1 MGPSGKARL
10 PTPASGEQLPIGV
23 VSMITGVNAV
33 TLRAWERRY
42 GLIQPVRTANGQ
54 RLYTHRD
61 IEQIRRALAL
71 VDRGVPISRVRDLL
85 EADVAPQ
92 SARSL
97 RGPWPE
103 LIGRMAVAIAGF
115 DELELDRIY
124 DEALSIH
131 SIDRV
136 NGQLL
141 LPLLV
146 QLGERWDRL
155 PGGVAEEH
163 FFATYLRS
171 KLGARLMHRMRYAT
185 GPKLV
190 AACAEG
196 EHHEIGLLLFAIEAH
211 AADMQTVLLGAD
223 TPFAETVAAQ
233 RRVGGDAVVISASFS
248 PTPDLMNEALPK
260 LIRQCGVPVFV
271 GGTIAIRHRKA
282 VAATGATP
290 LAVDIRDSIRIIKS
304 VLMQQSKTT

>member
-1 MGPSGKARL
+1 M
-10 PTPASGEQLPIGV
+10 
-23 VSMITGVNAV
+23 
-33 TLRAWERRY
+33 
-42 GLIQPVRTANGQ
+42 
-54 RLYTHRD
+54 
-61 IEQIRRALAL
+61 
-71 VDRGVPISRVRDLL
+71 DRGVPISRVRDLL
-85 EADVAPQ
+85 DADADPK
-92 SARSL
+92 SPGTL
-97 RGPWPE
+97 RGPWPQ
-103 LIGRMAVAIAGF
+103 LIERMAAAISAF

-136 NGQLL
+136 NAQLL

-155 PGGVAEEH
+155 SGGVAEEH

-211 AADMQTVLLGAD
+211 AADMQTILLGAD

-248 PTPDLMNEALPK
+248 PTPDLLNDGLPK
-260 LIRQCGVPVFV
+260 LVRQCGVPVFV
-271 GGTIAIRHRKA
+271 GGTIALRHRKA

-290 LAVDIRDSIRIIKS
+290 LAADIRDSIRIVKAA
-304 VLMQQSKTT
+304 LMSRTRPA